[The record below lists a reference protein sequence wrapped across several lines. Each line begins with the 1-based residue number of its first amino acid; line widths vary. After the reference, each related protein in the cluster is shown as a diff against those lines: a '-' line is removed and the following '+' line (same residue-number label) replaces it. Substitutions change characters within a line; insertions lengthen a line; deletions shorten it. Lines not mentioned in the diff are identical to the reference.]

1 MDNIMFG
8 RIEFTIAYNNI
19 IKILNSI
26 LTTEE
31 LEEFETSCNLIYDS
45 LQYGISNEE
54 DEIIPIQ
61 DFSDDNLYSI
71 FRQETNKVFD
81 NILLK
86 FGIKSNIISIT
97 EYLTIFTLL
106 QNLKCN
112 LLERES
118 YSQIYYG
125 DYGVEDKLYMLLED
139 LIDSPIEIIENFDV
153 GDLFWLKV
161 EEHKGK
167 TAFFGGIKNARFKKQ
182 ITPGDV
188 IEMECEITDQKGPIG
203 SGKAV
208 AKVDGKV
215 AVTAELTFV
224 VGA

>member
-71 FRQETNKVFD
+71 FRQEINKVFD

-153 GDLFWLKV
+153 GDPKLDA
-161 EEHKGK
+161 E
-167 TAFFGGIKNARFKKQ
+167 
-182 ITPGDV
+182 PGS
-188 IEMECEITDQKGPIG
+188 K
-203 SGKAV
+203 
-208 AKVDGKV
+208 DG
-215 AVTAELTFV
+215 
-224 VGA
+224 

>member
-54 DEIIPIQ
+54 DEIIPIL
-61 DFSDDNLYSI
+61 DFADDNLYSI

-118 YSQIYYG
+118 YSQIYYACIHAQ
-125 DYGVEDKLYMLLED
+125 V
-139 LIDSPIEIIENFDV
+139 IIFLCIYICCYN
-153 GDLFWLKV
+153 L
-161 EEHKGK
+161 
-167 TAFFGGIKNARFKKQ
+167 Q
-182 ITPGDV
+182 I
-188 IEMECEITDQKGPIG
+188 
-203 SGKAV
+203 
-208 AKVDGKV
+208 
-215 AVTAELTFV
+215 
-224 VGA
+224 